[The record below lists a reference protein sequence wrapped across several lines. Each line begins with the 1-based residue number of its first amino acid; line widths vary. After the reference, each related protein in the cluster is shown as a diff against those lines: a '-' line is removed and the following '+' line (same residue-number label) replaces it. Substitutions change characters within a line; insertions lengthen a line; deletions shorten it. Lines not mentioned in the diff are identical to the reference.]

1 MRKRNVFE
9 RSGRRKRGRK
19 RTTTDCI
26 PISIYKHKQ
35 HTSTIKKSIEPV
47 PMNNSTIRQ
56 RTVKKTENG
65 SNRLQ
70 ENIRNYKTT
79 ENDEFLSRDIHD
91 FFNLIA
97 LIPIVVLDILNWN
110 WQKVNIGVSEKKDIP
125 FEQGFTGEYIDML
138 FYVFAAYVTIDLVW
152 VLLIPNCVK
161 SPKAIINHHIAV
173 LLYLIIPK
181 MYPGFNFLLAILV
194 SVEINTWF
202 LIARRVFNKQGFKPL
217 FLKIPLVCTVEIKFL
232 SICFYITW
240 FAIRVV
246 LYPYVYYIF
255 YRMSKGPF
263 LVRHGIPRWV
273 LAISVMFHTGLCFL
287 NSSWTYDLL
296 MNKIRQWKNKEGTKI
311 SSGL

>member
-1 MRKRNVFE
+1 M
-9 RSGRRKRGRK
+9 
-19 RTTTDCI
+19 
-26 PISIYKHKQ
+26 
-35 HTSTIKKSIEPV
+35 KS
-47 PMNNSTIRQ
+47 SAIRQ
-56 RTVKKTENG
+56 RPVKKTEIA
-65 SNRLQ
+65 SDRLQ
-70 ENIRNYKTT
+70 VDRRYNTT
-79 ENDEFLSRDIHD
+79 EKDEFLSRDIHD

-110 WQKVNIGVSEKKDIP
+110 FQKINLGVSEKKDIP

-138 FYVFAAYVTIDLVW
+138 FYVFAGYVAVDLVW
-152 VLLIPNCVK
+152 VLLIPRCVK

-202 LIARRVFNKQGFKPL
+202 LIARRVFNKQKFKPWL
-217 FLKIPLVCTVEIKFL
+217 LKIPLICTIEIKFL

-263 LVRHGIPRWV
+263 LVRHGIPAWV
-273 LAISVMFHTGLCFL
+273 LATSVMFHTGLCFL
-287 NSSWTYDLL
+287 NCSWTNDLL

>member
-1 MRKRNVFE
+1 M
-9 RSGRRKRGRK
+9 
-19 RTTTDCI
+19 
-26 PISIYKHKQ
+26 
-35 HTSTIKKSIEPV
+35 TS
-47 PMNNSTIRQ
+47 STIRQ

-65 SNRLQ
+65 SNREQ
-70 ENIRNYKTT
+70 VDRNYKKADK
-79 ENDEFLSRDIHD
+79 DEFLSRDIHD

-110 WQKVNIGVSEKKDIP
+110 WQKINFGVSAKKDIP
-125 FEQGFTGEYIDML
+125 FEHGFTGEYIDML
-138 FYVFAAYVTIDLVW
+138 FYVFTAYVAIDLVW

-202 LIARRVFNKQGFKPL
+202 LIARRVFNKQGFKPWL
-217 FLKIPLVCTVEIKFL
+217 LKIPLICTVEIKFL
-232 SICFYITW
+232 SLCFYISW
-240 FAIRVV
+240 FLIRVL

-255 YRMSKGPF
+255 YRMTKGPF
-263 LVRHGIPRWV
+263 LIQHGVPLWV
-273 LAISVMFHTGLCFL
+273 LAISVIFHTGLCFL
-287 NSSWTYDLL
+287 NCSWTYDLL
-296 MNKIRQWKNKEGTKI
+296 GNKIRQWKNKEGTKI